1 MSLNKL
7 FCGLMA
13 IAATTTISGIEA
25 LALYLP
31 TGQGHRSTL
40 YESQCTARLTAI
52 ESGSQINLREEPGTE
67 YKSLGYGLVG
77 DFVNIMTTTPPEVTH
92 SEDGNGYLWR
102 IVQFS
107 KSGAKGWI
115 RGDFLNMFCESIPD

>member
-1 MSLNKL
+1 MSCKNL
-7 FCGLMA
+7 FFGLLV
-13 IAATTTISGIEA
+13 IATTTTISGIEA

-31 TGQGHRSTL
+31 TGPGHTRTL
-40 YESQCTARLTAI
+40 YESQCTARLTAR
-52 ESGSQINLREEPGTE
+52 ESGSQINLREGPGTE

-77 DFVNIMTTTPPEVTH
+77 DFVNIMTIDAPEVTY

-102 IVQFS
+102 IVQFP